1 MFGCTILIPPNQKF
15 KLFVS
20 FVLFVFWF
28 QNKVFSKVCPPQ
40 SKIVYWILLGYHDS
54 SATQNWVSDKTSEQ
68 WSKPSYFPNYP
79 CCWIIRD
86 LYFAAYEIIPK
97 NDWIGLSS
105 PPQKKKTK
113 NNQPGALHV
122 QQELIPPTK
131 IVLQKGCR
139 SFIHTFV
146 GIRLATPC
154 HVREAKSILDTSALR
169 TFEVGSY

>member
-1 MFGCTILIPPNQKF
+1 M
-15 KLFVS
+15 
-20 FVLFVFWF
+20 
-28 QNKVFSKVCPPQ
+28 
-40 SKIVYWILLGYHDS
+40 YWILLGYNDS

-86 LYFAAYEIIPK
+86 LYFVAYEIIPK
-97 NDWIGLSS
+97 NDWIVLSS
-105 PPQKKKTK
+105 PPKKKTTT
-113 NNQPGALHV
+113 NQGPSISV
-122 QQELIPPTK
+122 QQELIPPRK

-154 HVREAKSILDTSALR
+154 HVREAKNILDTSALR
-169 TFEVGSY
+169 TFDSGPLRVRSMVTTPLLGTITPSYLFTRPLMGAPYNSI